1 MSEFHQVYDPLGN
14 IWLSALVALLPILL
28 FFLSLMVFKLKGYAA
43 AFLSVAL
50 SAIIA
55 VLVYKMP
62 VSMVG
67 SSFLYGFLYG
77 LWPIA
82 WIIIAAIFL
91 YKLSVKS
98 GYFEILKE
106 SVQSITLDHRILVI
120 LIGFCFG
127 SFLEG
132 AIGFGGP
139 IAITAAILVGLGLSP
154 LYSAGLC
161 LIANTAPV
169 AFGAV
174 GIPISAMASA
184 VGVPAILISAMT
196 GKILFF
202 VSLFVPFFIV
212 FLMDGFK
219 GIKET
224 FPAVFIA
231 AFSFAGAQFLSSNY
245 LGPELPGIISALVSL
260 VATALFLKF
269 WQPKVIFRSDG
280 KAASFTKSN
289 HHICKIYVAWSPFV
303 ILVLVI
309 VLWIQPFFKALFEKD
324 GLLAFSNFYFEFN
337 NISNHILKSPPF
349 VEANQSVSFPV
360 VFKFLLINTVGTSIF
375 LAALISM
382 LVLRVRVSDAL
393 SVFGETLKEMRYP
406 ILTIGLVLSFA
417 YVSNYSGISSTLALA
432 LTYTGLAFTF
442 FSPLIGWVGVF
453 LTGSDTSSNLLFGS
467 LQQLTAQRLHLPE
480 ILTLTA
486 NTVGGTLGKMI
497 SPQSIAIACAAVG
510 LAGKESDLFKFTV
523 KYSLIFVA
531 IMGVVISAIAYLI
544 PEVVPAIK

>member
-231 AFSFAGAQFLSSNY
+231 AFSFAGVQFLSSNY

-324 GLLAFSNFYFEFN
+324 GLLAFSNFYFGFN
-337 NISNHILKSPPF
+337 NISNHIFKSPPF
-349 VEANQSVSFPV
+349 VESDQSASFPV
-360 VFKFLLINTVGTSIF
+360 VFKFSLINTVGTSIF

-382 LVLRVRVSDAL
+382 LVLRVRVSDAM

-531 IMGVVISAIAYLI
+531 IMGVVISTIAYLI